1 MLQWG
6 RARASAEISLRR
18 SAARVCQSGFNGAAL
33 VRARKC
39 RPLYSCRMSRERAS
53 MGPRSCERGNR
64 AEWARLPRRLGLQ
77 WGRARASAE
86 IAETAT
92 PSFAPNALQ
101 WGRARASAEMGGNS
115 GGEGSL
121 LPASMGPRSCERG
134 NILLKPFTAQRYFT
148 LQWGRARASAEIPP
162 RGVHHEIAAVAS
174 MGPRSCERGND
185 RVRDFDRTSGALLQ
199 WGRARASAEIVR
211 RIDTG
216 HMAERR
222 FNGAALVRAR
232 KSARGI
238 AFCRFF

>member
-1 MLQWG
+1 
-6 RARASAEISLRR
+6 
-18 SAARVCQSGFNGAAL
+18 
-33 VRARKC
+33 
-39 RPLYSCRMSRERAS
+39 
-53 MGPRSCERGNR
+53 MGPRSCERGNPSEKDAALLGSR
-64 AEWARLPRRLGLQ
+64 A
-77 WGRARASAE
+77 
-86 IAETAT
+86 
-92 PSFAPNALQ
+92 
-101 WGRARASAEMGGNS
+101 
-115 GGEGSL
+115 
-121 LPASMGPRSCERG
+121 
-134 NILLKPFTAQRYFT
+134 

-232 KSARGI
+232 KSDPAQRARIEAVLLQWGRARASAEMPNIGPRILSILASMGPRSCERGNKFVARPRISTVYPLQWGRARASAEI
-238 AFCRFF
+238 ALLHALSDAQNKGFNGAALVRARK